1 MFSPIQP
8 LVTAFMVIATA
19 AVQLLAQVA
28 LGRLTLRVPA
38 ADARYLG
45 VVPRQLMI
53 TLIAIAILTMGHLC
67 QVTIW
72 AIRYYT
78 WGELGGFFNS
88 FYFSLASFT
97 TVGANELALSPAHRV
112 VGAVEAAIGM
122 LMFGW
127 STALLVEVINRADR
141 DQAR

>member
-1 MFSPIQP
+1 MFTLTQP
-8 LVTAFMVIATA
+8 LVTAFMILCTA
-19 AVQLLAQVA
+19 IIQLVAQVA
-28 LGRLTLRVPA
+28 LSRLT
-38 ADARYLG
+38 DALPRGRGRYIAMS
-45 VVPRQLMI
+45 RRLML
-53 TLIAIAILTMGHLC
+53 TLTAVAILTIGHLC

-78 WGELGGFFNS
+78 WGELGDDFFNS

-97 TVGANELALSPAHRV
+97 TVGASELTLSPEHRV
-112 VGAVEAAIGM
+112 VGAVEAATGM

-141 DQAR
+141 SQDS

>member
-1 MFSPIQP
+1 MPS
-8 LVTAFMVIATA
+8 V
-19 AVQLLAQVA
+19 
-28 LGRLTLRVPA
+28 
-38 ADARYLG
+38 
-45 VVPRQLMI
+45 
-53 TLIAIAILTMGHLC
+53 AILTMGHLC

-78 WGELGGFFNS
+78 WGELGDNFFNS

-97 TVGANELALSPAHRV
+97 TVRAAELALSPEHRV

-141 DQAR
+141 SRDS